1 MTQFWLWVAFIGMVI
16 GSVYFGIKASTMR
29 RKEGMEFPLE
39 SFFIT
44 LWAAAMY
51 LTMILGET
59 VLRDFNGQ
67 SEVFLGRY
75 IDWAVTTPLLLL
87 ELGVIAG
94 LRPKLIAGVM
104 GADLFMILTGLI
116 ATLER
121 TPNNYLWYIISSGA
135 FLAILASLLTEFSVS
150 AKRRN
155 GKVNKLFQTLR
166 NVLIVLWICYPIVWI
181 FGPEGFRAINAG
193 VETGLYAILD
203 LCAKVG
209 FGFILTSASNET
221 LAQASNSDHIM
232 EAVHSY
238 MQSEET
244 QQSPYR

>member
-1 MTQFWLWVAFIGMVI
+1 MDATTRVWLWIAFIGMVV
-16 GSVYFGIKASTMR
+16 GSVIFGFKAFAMR

-44 LWAAAMY
+44 LWAATMY

-67 SEVFLGRY
+67 TEVFLGRY

-116 ATLER
+116 ATLEA
-121 TPNNYLWYIISSGA
+121 TPRNYLWWVISTGS
-135 FLAILASLLTEFSVS
+135 FLAILASLLTEFSAS
-150 AKRRN
+150 ARRRE
-155 GKVNKLFQTLR
+155 GRVN
-166 NVLIVLWICYPIVWI
+166 
-181 FGPEGFRAINAG
+181 
-193 VETGLYAILD
+193 
-203 LCAKVG
+203 
-209 FGFILTSASNET
+209 
-221 LAQASNSDHIM
+221 
-232 EAVHSY
+232 
-238 MQSEET
+238 
-244 QQSPYR
+244 